1 MNKSD
6 FHVGQTVYL
15 KTCTNLAE
23 CWKHERI
30 LEGTVTK
37 IGRKYITVDSNLFE
51 EQFEIE
57 NNFRQK
63 TEYSAD
69 MALFL
74 SKQDIYDYWQKE
86 YLKRELQKA
95 FSFGRVLNNGKRNI
109 DLESLIAIAKIL
121 EIPVTYKEEGNG
133 DIEDE

>member
-1 MNKSD
+1 MTKSD
-6 FHVGQTVYL
+6 FHVGQIVYL
-15 KTCTNLAE
+15 KTCTNKAE

-37 IGRKYITVDSNLFE
+37 IGRKYITVDSNLFV

-57 NNFRQK
+57 NNFSQK

-86 YLKRELQKA
+86 YLKRELQKV
-95 FSFGRVLNNGKRNI
+95 FSFGRVLTNGKRNI

-121 EIPVTYKEEGNG
+121 EIPTKYEE
-133 DIEDE
+133 E

>member
-6 FHVGQTVYL
+6 FHVGQIVYL
-15 KTCTNLAE
+15 KTCTNKGE
-23 CWKHERI
+23 CWKYERI

-63 TEYSAD
+63 TEYSID

-74 SKQDIYDYWQKE
+74 SKQDIYDYWQRE
-86 YLKRELQKA
+86 YLKRELQKV
-95 FSFGRVLNNGKRNI
+95 FSYGRVFTYEKRNI

-121 EIPVTYKEEGNG
+121 EIPTTYEEVENGNS
-133 DIEDE
+133 ENK